1 MTGSE
6 HGAIYEMVREAK
18 EAPFLTNQFW
28 DSHCDAPLCTNLR
41 NLSSYEKILP
51 NMVKVLKKMVFFAYL
66 CIFMVEWLVTHVE
79 TLSVHICYFAP
90 LKNSF
95 LGTCSCSALCLFSK
109 TLTRSIFFARHTH
122 THCHFSSKFEMK

>member
-1 MTGSE
+1 MGTFKTSMTGSE

-51 NMVKVLKKMVFFAYL
+51 NMVKVLKKMVF
-66 CIFMVEWLVTHVE
+66 CI
-79 TLSVHICYFAP
+79 SVYFH
-90 LKNSF
+90 
-95 LGTCSCSALCLFSK
+95 G
-109 TLTRSIFFARHTH
+109 
-122 THCHFSSKFEMK
+122 